1 MDLIIV
7 ESPSKAKTIS
17 KYLKGKYRVDASA
30 GHIRDL
36 PVHTLGVDI
45 QNNYQ
50 PRYVNSEGKE
60 DVIRRLIDTTK
71 KADRVYLA
79 TDPDREG
86 EAISWHLQTVLG
98 LDENGK
104 NRIEFNEVS
113 QKAIEAAL
121 KNPRQINYN
130 LVDAQQA
137 RRVLDRLVGYKLS
150 DLLNRKIEDG
160 ENPAKRS
167 LSGGRVQSV
176 ALRLIVEREREITS
190 FKPEEYWNLTAEL
203 SDTPRKFAPFKA
215 LLEKK
220 GTKKYKPSSA
230 QETESVLSQ
239 LANGEFTVT
248 KVKKAVTKSH
258 APAPFTTSSM
268 QQDASTKLG
277 FTAPETMTLAQHLY
291 EGMDTGGGD
300 HIAFITYMRTDS
312 VRVSQEAQAKALARI
327 RAVYGDEY
335 APERPNYYASKKGA
349 QDAHE
354 AIRPIDLEMTPDKAK
369 KLLDAKHFKLYKLIY
384 ERFLASQ
391 MAEAKYNGAQMEIT
405 NSDYVFKASGKVLL
419 FAGYT
424 AVYQDVSSK
433 KDDDEEVSAKLLPDL
448 TEGDTLALISMQKE
462 QKFTKPPLRYTDAS
476 LVKAMEEKG
485 IGRPSTYATII
496 AKLNQK
502 YVKKEGKYML
512 PAPVAYKVVDMLV
525 QCFVDVM
532 DVGFTAGMETKLDEI
547 EEGGVNWQTVIGG
560 FYPNFE
566 KNLKNASSYGDEL
579 TQEICAKCGNFM
591 IRRMGKFGKY
601 LACSNYPEC
610 RNIISEGEEELS
622 AVRCPKCG
630 ENMVIKKGKF
640 GKFLACPN
648 YPTCKSTMS
657 MEADEEPKLAGKCP
671 ECGAA
676 MAVRKSKKGKTY
688 YSCSGYPDCK
698 FMSWDIPTGDKC
710 PKCNSALVKTPRGN
724 VKCDNKDCSY
734 RVKTQKSDGERETS
748 SAEKEVQKPVKRN
761 PAPAFLDDFAPP
773 PLMDEPQY
781 IGYGGQSKD
790 YFFEDTDNDR
800 K

>member
-36 PVHTLGVDI
+36 PVHTLGVDVA
-45 QNNYQ
+45 NNFE
-50 PRYVNSEGKE
+50 PKYVNSDGKE
-60 DVIRRLIDTTK
+60 DVIRRLTDATK

-86 EAISWHLQTVLG
+86 EAIAWHLQTVLG
-98 LDENGK
+98 LDEKGE

-113 QKAIEAAL
+113 LRAIEAAL
-121 KNPRQINYN
+121 KTPRTINYS

-150 DLLNRKIEDG
+150 TLLNHKIEDKNG
-160 ENPAKRS
+160 NGKRT

-176 ALRLIVEREREITS
+176 ALRLVVEREREITA
-190 FKPEEYWNLTAEL
+190 FVPQEYWNLTAEL
-203 SDTPRKFAPFKA
+203 QDLPKKYAPFKA

-220 GTKKYKPSSA
+220 GAKKYKPSSA
-230 QETESVLSQ
+230 EETAQVLVEIER
-239 LANGEFTVT
+239 GEFIVS
-248 KVKKAVTKSH
+248 KVKKTVAKSH

-291 EGMDTGGGD
+291 EGIATENGD
-300 HIAFITYMRTDS
+300 HLAFITYMRTDS
-312 VRVSQEAQAKALARI
+312 VRVSKEAQEKALARI
-327 RAVYGDEY
+327 REVYGDQY
-335 APERPNYYASKKGA
+335 APEKPNYYATKKGA

-354 AIRPIDLEMTPDKAK
+354 AIRPIDLAMTPEKAK
-369 KLLDAKHFKLYKLIY
+369 GLLDRKHYALYKLVY

-391 MAEAKYNGAQMEIT
+391 MAEAKYNSMQMEIE
-405 NSDYVFKASGKVLL
+405 NGGYVFKASGKVLL
-419 FAGYT
+419 FAGFT
-424 AVYQDVSSK
+424 AVYQDTSAKKEDEDSVDVS
-433 KDDDEEVSAKLLPDL
+433 KLLPDL
-448 TEGDTLALISMQKE
+448 SEGDTLDLVTMQKE

-496 AKLNQK
+496 SKLMQK
-502 YVKKEGKYML
+502 YVKKDGKYMI
-512 PAPVAYKVVDMLV
+512 PTPIAYDVVDMLV
-525 QCFVDVM
+525 GCFKDVM
-532 DVGFTAGMETKLDEI
+532 DIGFTAGMETKLDDI
-547 EEGGVNWQTVIGG
+547 EEGGVDWRAVIGE
-560 FYPNFE
+560 FYPGFE
-566 KNLKNASSYGDEL
+566 RNLRAASSYGDEQ
-579 TQEICAKCGNFM
+579 TQTVCGKCGHFM

-610 RNIISEGEEELS
+610 QNIISESKEEVS

-630 ENMVIKKGKF
+630 ENMVVKSGKF
-640 GKFLACPN
+640 GKFLACPS
-648 YPTCKSTMS
+648 YPDCKSTTS
-657 MEADEEPKLAGKCP
+657 MPTDEAPKLVGKCP

-676 MAVRKSKKGKTY
+676 MTVRKSKKGKVY
-688 YSCSGYPDCK
+688 YSCLGYPDCK

-710 PKCNSALVKTPRGN
+710 PECNGALVVTGRGN
-724 VKCDNKDCSY
+724 VKCSNKDCSY
-734 RVKTQKSDGERETS
+734 RVKTEKSEKPKTEKKTAPHMQDGFT
-748 SAEKEVQKPVKRN
+748 
-761 PAPAFLDDFAPP
+761 PP
-773 PLMDEPQY
+773 PLMEEPQY
-781 IGYGGQSKD
+781 FDYEDDNTGYFPVD
-790 YFFEDTDNDR
+790 FNDEE
-800 K
+800 